1 MSDFYNFENLEC
13 WKQAKDLAVDMF
25 RFTTSGN
32 LNNDTRLSDQ
42 LKNSAIGVMSNI
54 AEGKTLGNAND
65 FIHYL
70 KSAKASA
77 AALRS
82 NLGITRDLGYLDEG
96 DFLDLTDR
104 ANRVSALI
112 GGLINAIKR
121 SKSGA
126 GEKSEEGE
134 ISGKGEKG
142 KTG

>member
-1 MSDFYNFENLEC
+1 MNDFYNFENLEC

-25 RFTTSGN
+25 RFTGSGN
-32 LNNDTRLSDQ
+32 MDNDSGLGDQ
-42 LKNSAIGVMSNI
+42 LKNSAIGVMSSI
-54 AEGKTLGNAND
+54 AEGKTLGSATD
-65 FIHYL
+65 FINYL

-82 NLGITRDLGYLDEG
+82 NLAITRDLGYLDEG

-121 SKSGA
+121 NMSTEA
-126 GEKSEEGE
+126 GEASKRV
-134 ISGKGEKG
+134 
-142 KTG
+142 

>member
-25 RFTTSGN
+25 RFTGSGN
-32 LNNDTRLSDQ
+32 MNSDSGLSDQ

-70 KSAKASA
+70 KYAKASA

-82 NLGITRDLGYLDEG
+82 NLVITRDLGYLDEG

-121 SKSGA
+121 NIS
-126 GEKSEEGE
+126 SEASE
-134 ISGKGEKG
+134 KGE
-142 KTG
+142 TS

>member
-25 RFTTSGN
+25 RFTASGN
-32 LNNDTRLSDQ
+32 LNHDTGLSDQ
-42 LKNSAIGVMSNI
+42 LKKSAMDVMSHI
-54 AEGKTLGNAND
+54 AEGKTLGNSND

-70 KSAKASA
+70 MSAKASA

-82 NLGITRDLGYLDEG
+82 NLVITRDLGYLDEG

-121 SKSGA
+121 NISSK
-126 GEKSEEGE
+126 KSE
-134 ISGKGEKG
+134 ISE
-142 KTG
+142 TI